1 VDEIIA
7 NASPL
12 IAFRQ
17 LGQVDLLYTLTGS
30 LLIPPAVHREVF
42 HDWIPPAWITVHS
55 LSQPIAADLLSP
67 RLGAGERE
75 AISLAIELGGS
86 RILLDDLA
94 ARRAAEGLGLNVAG
108 TLGLLLQA
116 RQQGKLDR
124 LQPALDTLLA
134 LNFRISPALYR
145 LLLVRAGEQDKN

>member
-1 VDEIIA
+1 VV

-17 LGQVDLLYTLTGS
+17 LGRLELLYKLTGPI
-30 LLIPPAVHREVF
+30 LIPPAVQREVF
-42 HDWIPPAWITVHS
+42 HYWQVPEWVDVRPLA
-55 LSQPIAADLLSP
+55 QPVAASLLSP

-75 AISLAIELGGS
+75 AISLAIEAGIT

-116 RQQGKLDR
+116 RQQGLLDR
-124 LQPALDTLLA
+124 LQPQLDMLIA
-134 LNFRISPALYR
+134 FNFRVSPLLYR
-145 LLLVRAGEQDKN
+145 SLIERAGESSS